1 MKRKLSAV
9 LLAALMTLAL
19 AACAKDAADPPPPA
33 ENSSP
38 TAAPESGEEGEG
50 EGEGQETAGILSQ
63 FTASDLDGNE
73 VTQSLFEGHPVTMV
87 NVWATF
93 CGPCLGEM
101 PELGELHNEYAETG
115 FQIVGIVTD
124 TLAQDGSVSQSQV
137 ELAKQIAGETGAGYT
152 HLLPSEDLI
161 ASLLWQIDS
170 VPTTIFVD
178 ETGALIGKG
187 YLGARSKDAWKAII
201 EEKLAEAGGEEGS
214 QP

>member
-1 MKRKLSAV
+1 MKRKLFAA
-9 LLAALMTLAL
+9 LLAVLMTLSL

-33 ENSSP
+33 ETSSQS
-38 TAAPESGEEGEG
+38 ASQGESGGEG
-50 EGEGQETAGILSQ
+50 ETVGILSQ

-101 PELGELHNEYAETG
+101 PELGELHQEYADQD

-124 TLAQDGSVSQSQV
+124 TLAQDGSISSTQV
-137 ELAKQIAGETGAGYT
+137 ELAKQIVQETGAEYT

-178 ETGALIGKG
+178 ETGALLGKG
-187 YLGARSKDAWKAII
+187 YLGARSKDAWKEII
-201 EEKLAEAGGEEGS
+201 EEKLAEAGGEEAG

>member
-1 MKRKLSAV
+1 MKRKLFAA
-9 LLAALMTLAL
+9 LLAVLMTLSL

-33 ENSSP
+33 ETSSQS
-38 TAAPESGEEGEG
+38 ASQGESGGEG
-50 EGEGQETAGILSQ
+50 ETVGILSQ

-101 PELGELHNEYAETG
+101 PELGELHNEYADQG
-115 FQIVGIVTD
+115 FQILGIVTD
-124 TLAQDGSVSQSQV
+124 TLAQDGSISSTQV
-137 ELAKQIAGETGAGYT
+137 ELAKQIAQETGAGYT

-161 ASLLWQIDS
+161 ACLLWQIDS

-187 YLGARSKDAWKAII
+187 YLGARSKDAWKEII
-201 EEKLAEAGGEEGS
+201 EEKLAEAGGEEDG

>member
-33 ENSSP
+33 ETSSQP
-38 TAAPESGEEGEG
+38 APESGEEV
-50 EGEGQETAGILSQ
+50 EGQETVGILSQ

>member
-1 MKRKLSAV
+1 MKRKLFAA
-9 LLAALMTLAL
+9 LLAVLMTLSL
-19 AACAKDAADPPPPA
+19 AACAKEAPLAPA
-33 ENSSP
+33 ETSSQS
-38 TAAPESGEEGEG
+38 ASQGESGGEG
-50 EGEGQETAGILSQ
+50 ETVGILSQ

-101 PELGELHNEYAETG
+101 PELGELHQEYADQD

-124 TLAQDGSVSQSQV
+124 TLAQDGSISSTQV
-137 ELAKQIAGETGAGYT
+137 ELAKQIAQETGAEYT

-187 YLGARSKDAWKAII
+187 YLGARSKDAWKEII
-201 EEKLAEAGGEEGS
+201 EEKLAEAGGEEES
-214 QP
+214 QG

>member
-1 MKRKLSAV
+1 MKKN
-9 LLAALMTLAL
+9 LAALFLTALLTLTL
-19 AACAKDAADPPPPA
+19 AACAKEAPPA
-33 ENSSP
+33 PAETSSQS
-38 TAAPESGEEGEG
+38 ASQGESGGEG
-50 EGEGQETAGILSQ
+50 ETVGILSQ

-101 PELGELHNEYAETG
+101 PELGELHQEYADQD

-124 TLAQDGSVSQSQV
+124 TLAQDGSISSTQV
-137 ELAKQIAGETGAGYT
+137 ELAKQIVQETGAEYT

-178 ETGALIGKG
+178 ETGALLGKG
-187 YLGARSKDAWKAII
+187 YLGARSKDAWKEII
-201 EEKLAEAGGEEGS
+201 EEKLAEAGGEEAG

>member
-1 MKRKLSAV
+1 MKRKLFAA
-9 LLAALMTLAL
+9 LLAVLMTLSL

-33 ENSSP
+33 ETSSQS
-38 TAAPESGEEGEG
+38 ASQGESGGEG
-50 EGEGQETAGILSQ
+50 ETVGILSQ

-101 PELGELHNEYAETG
+101 PELGELHQEYADQD

-124 TLAQDGSVSQSQV
+124 TLAQDGSISSTQV
-137 ELAKQIAGETGAGYT
+137 ELAKQIVQETGAEYT

-170 VPTTIFVD
+170 VPTTLFVD

-187 YLGARSKDAWKAII
+187 YLGARSKEAWKEII
-201 EEKLAEAGGEEGS
+201 EEKLAEAGGEEAG

>member
-1 MKRKLSAV
+1 MKRKLFAA
-9 LLAALMTLAL
+9 LLAVLMTLSL

-33 ENSSP
+33 EPSSQ
-38 TAAPESGEEGEG
+38 TGEESASQSGESG
-50 EGEGQETAGILSQ
+50 ETAGILSS
-63 FTASDLDGNE
+63 FAATDLEGNQ

-101 PELGELHNEYAETG
+101 PELGELHQEYADQD

-124 TLAQDGSVSQSQV
+124 TLAQDGSISSTQV
-137 ELAKQIAGETGAGYT
+137 ELAKQIVQETGAEYT

-170 VPTTIFVD
+170 VPTTLFVD

-187 YLGARSKDAWKAII
+187 YLGARSKDAWKEII
-201 EEKLAEAGGEEGS
+201 EEKLAEAGGEEAG

>member
-1 MKRKLSAV
+1 MKRKLFAA
-9 LLAALMTLAL
+9 LLAVLMTLFL

-33 ENSSP
+33 EPSSQ
-38 TAAPESGEEGEG
+38 TGEESASQSGESG
-50 EGEGQETAGILSQ
+50 ETAGILSS
-63 FTASDLDGNE
+63 FAATDLEGNQ
-73 VTQSLFEGHPVTMV
+73 VTQAVFEGHPVTMV

-101 PELGELHNEYAETG
+101 PELGELHQEYADQD

-124 TLAQDGSVSQSQV
+124 TLAQDGSISSTQV
-137 ELAKQIAGETGAGYT
+137 ELAKQIVQETGAEYT
-152 HLLPSEDLI
+152 PLLPSEDLI

-170 VPTTIFVD
+170 VPTTLFVD

-187 YLGARSKDAWKAII
+187 YLGARSKDAWKEII
-201 EEKLAEAGGEEGS
+201 EEKLAEAGGEEAG

>member
-1 MKRKLSAV
+1 MKRKLFAA
-9 LLAALMTLAL
+9 LLAVLMTLSL

-33 ENSSP
+33 ETSSQS
-38 TAAPESGEEGEG
+38 ASQGESGGEG
-50 EGEGQETAGILSQ
+50 ETVGILSQ

-101 PELGELHNEYAETG
+101 PELGELHQEYADQD

-124 TLAQDGSVSQSQV
+124 TLAQDGSISSTQV
-137 ELAKQIAGETGAGYT
+137 ELAKQIVQETGAEYT

-170 VPTTIFVD
+170 VPTTLFVD

-187 YLGARSKDAWKAII
+187 YLGARSKDAWKEII
-201 EEKLAEAGGEEGS
+201 EEKLAEAGGEEAG

>member
-33 ENSSP
+33 KNPSQP
-38 TAAPESGEEGEG
+38 AAPESGEEGAG
-50 EGEGQETAGILSQ
+50 EGEEPAGILSK

-124 TLAQDGSVSQSQV
+124 ALAQDGSVSQSQV
-137 ELAKQIAGETGAGYT
+137 ELARQIAGETGAGYT

-187 YLGARSKDAWKAII
+187 YLGARSKEDWKAII
-201 EEKLAEAGGEEGS
+201 EEKLAEAGGEGAS